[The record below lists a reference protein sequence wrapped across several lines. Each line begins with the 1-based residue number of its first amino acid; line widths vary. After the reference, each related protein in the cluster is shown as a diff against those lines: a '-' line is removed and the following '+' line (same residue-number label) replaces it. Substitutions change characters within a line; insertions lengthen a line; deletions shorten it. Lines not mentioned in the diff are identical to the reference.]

1 MNLRLKISIT
11 FILIMSTFVGLS
23 QNINVRIFSQNK
35 IETFVFYA
43 KSGKYDFVANNKIL
57 CSIDEGQ
64 SATITQKSHKIYINT
79 KMGVQTA
86 DTLLLIRGYT
96 QENIFQVR
104 FHNSYPKAREYDN
117 DLYVKTT
124 KNSLILINDVNFE
137 KYIAGVVESEGG
149 AKANIAYYKA
159 QAILCRTYAA
169 KFYNRHLKNGYNLCD
184 DVHCQAYLG
193 RCRYSKAIEE
203 ATKATK
209 GLVLVDENKNLIEA
223 TFYSNSGGETSN
235 SELVWNKQISYL
247 RGKEDPFSVG
257 RQNYE
262 WKVTIPRAE
271 WESYLRK
278 KGYPIADS
286 ADLSFEQFNR
296 TKYLMADC
304 NDSLLLLT
312 TIRSDWKLK
321 STFFCIDSRDDV
333 IVFYGKGFGHGVG
346 MSQEGAMEMA
356 RQGYSYKDILHFY
369 YTNVSLMNISNVKFF
384 QIE

>member
-1 MNLRLKISIT
+1 MKLRLTIFFLLLACIG
-11 FILIMSTFVGLS
+11 VS
-23 QNINVRIFSQNK
+23 QNINIRIYSQNK

-43 KSGKYDFVANNKIL
+43 KSGKYDFVANNKLL

-64 SATITQKSHKIYINT
+64 SATISRKNHKIYITT
-79 KMGVQTA
+79 KAGVQTA
-86 DTLLLIRGYT
+86 DTLLLIRGNT
-96 QENIFQVR
+96 QENIFQTR
-104 FHNSYPKAREYDN
+104 FHSNTPKAREYDN
-117 DLYVKTT
+117 DLYVKTS

-169 KFYNRHLKNGYNLCD
+169 KFYKRHLKSGYNLCD

-203 ATKATK
+203 ATKVTK
-209 GLVLVDENKNLIEA
+209 GLVLVDENQNLIEA

-235 SELVWNKQISYL
+235 SELVWDKPIPYL

-257 RQNYE
+257 QPRYE
-262 WKVTIPRAE
+262 WKVKIPRTE
-271 WESYLRK
+271 WEAYLRK

-296 TKYLMADC
+296 AKYLMADC

-321 STFFCIDSRDDV
+321 STFFCIDAREDEV
-333 IVFYGKGFGHGVG
+333 VFYGKGFGHGVG

-356 RQGYSYKDILHFY
+356 RQGYSYKDILQFY
-369 YTNVSLMNISNVKFF
+369 YTNVSLMNISNLKFF